1 MGGSPFRWLRGRSPS
16 AAPEADAA
24 RRDALLADYVAAEDA
39 LRAFTDRNF
48 GRLCAI
54 CARWTLMAAKTNA
67 ATAGAA
73 AGDDPPAPRP
83 AYATG
88 GAAVTWR
95 LSSWVTNCCNANHA
109 LESMSESSLAGIV
122 ATRAEGKE
130 WWRRVRRAEG
140 APCSALTSTGCHLQR
155 GRPELCNKY
164 FCEAVRDYLWHLG
177 GERDGPRL
185 AARLDTLQARWARLY
200 GVYGEAITAGEGAGG
215 NGGRPGP
222 AAVRR
227 AAGWAELLD
236 CLATFDREI
245 AQTIALVARPVTADV
260 VAHRLF
266 KVDGDATLY
275 EPFFEAEVSAIGGSI
290 RARPQPDQPQP
301 EPVHDVG

>member
-1 MGGSPFRWLRGRSPS
+1 MGGSPFRWLKGRSPS
-16 AAPEADAA
+16 AATEADGA

-39 LRAFTDRNF
+39 LRVFTNRNF

-54 CARWTLMAAKTNA
+54 CARWTLLAAKTNA
-67 ATAGAA
+67 AAA
-73 AGDDPPAPRP
+73 AAPDPDASPAKSATASTSPAPGVP
-83 AYATG
+83 
-88 GAAVTWR
+88 VTWR

-140 APCSALTSTGCHLQR
+140 APCNALTDTGCHLQH

-164 FCEAVRDYLWHLG
+164 FCEAVRDYLWQLG

-185 AARLDTLQARWARLY
+185 AARLDNLQTRWARVY
-200 GVYGEAITAGEGAGG
+200 SVYGEAVTETAPDVPGRRGG
-215 NGGRPGP
+215 LPGP
-222 AAVRR
+222 AAIRR

-236 CLATFDREI
+236 CLTSFDQEI
-245 AQTIALVARPVTADV
+245 ARAIEQGAKPVTADLL
-260 VAHRLF
+260 AHRLF

-275 EPFFEAEVSAIGGSI
+275 EPFFEAEASAIGGSI
-290 RARPQPDQPQP
+290 RAGLEPD
-301 EPVHDVG
+301 HDPG